1 MALAYLASHVQAERD
16 MKYPSL
22 LALALLA
29 VACNDTTGPTS
40 ETTTTLVAGMNPTQS
55 GVIGLSPTTYPYILP
70 GGVLLPPGSGLVK
83 VDVSIALAR
92 PEPYARLDVYLLTR
106 GGTDSCGRN
115 DPDAPAWTALPAGWT
130 ERRTITGFRVFT
142 LPCEVTGIRAILH
155 RRHDDHVF
163 GPPTLAE
170 TIVETTVPAQL
181 LIRQD

>member
-1 MALAYLASHVQAERD
+1 
-16 MKYPSL
+16 
-22 LALALLA
+22 
-29 VACNDTTGPTS
+29 
-40 ETTTTLVAGMNPTQS
+40 
-55 GVIGLSPTTYPYILP
+55 
-70 GGVLLPPGSGLVK
+70 VK

-92 PEPYARLDVYLLTR
+92 AEGYARLDVYLLTR

-115 DPDAPAWTALPAGWT
+115 DPDAPAWTNLPAGWT

-163 GPPTLAE
+163 GPPTLEE